1 MNHKLNNKDKEQFKK
16 EVTACITNKVTREV
30 VAHIWFYLNSIK
42 SLKIKQEHIDLIKTR
57 SSKNNDCM

>member
-16 EVTACITNKVTREV
+16 EITACITNKMTREV

-42 SLKIKQEHIDLIKTR
+42 SLKIKQEHIDLIKT
-57 SSKNNDCM
+57 